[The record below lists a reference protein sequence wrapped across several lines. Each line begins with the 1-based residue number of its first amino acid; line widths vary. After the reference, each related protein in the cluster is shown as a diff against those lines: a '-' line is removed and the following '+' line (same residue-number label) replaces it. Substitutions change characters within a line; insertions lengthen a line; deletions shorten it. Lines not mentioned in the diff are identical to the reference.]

1 MFDALRQPL
10 AGPFALVV
18 LLGTC
23 ALLGALHA
31 LTPGHGKTLLA
42 ACLVGERGTPWRAVG
57 LGVTITV
64 THTAAVLG
72 LGAAVLIAG
81 QSVLPGSVVP
91 LLTVAA
97 GLLVVGLGIRLVR
110 RRWRG
115 APAGHGHGHPRGGVL
130 AVGFSAGLVPCP
142 EALSVLLLAVGLNRA
157 ALGLV
162 MIVAF
167 SVGLAGVL
175 VGLGLVLVTGARVLA
190 GRTPGAGRARPA
202 PPAGVRGRG
211 DGARDGDGGR
221 RCGAARRL
229 IGRPQH

>member
-1 MFDALRQPL
+1 
-10 AGPFALVV
+10 
-18 LLGTC
+18 
-23 ALLGALHA
+23 
-31 LTPGHGKTLLA
+31 
-42 ACLVGERGTPWRAVG
+42 VGERGTPWRAVG

-81 QSVLPGSVVP
+81 QSVLPGSVVS